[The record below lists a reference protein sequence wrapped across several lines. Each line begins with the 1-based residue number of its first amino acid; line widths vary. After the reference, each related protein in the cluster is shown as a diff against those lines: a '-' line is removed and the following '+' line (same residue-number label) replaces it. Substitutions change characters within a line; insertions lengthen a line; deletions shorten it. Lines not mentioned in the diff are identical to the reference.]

1 MLLGKINFK
10 NFLVFLTIIA
20 SGVPIINYYFND
32 FYKDLFLIII
42 LLINIF
48 FSINKKLNIG
58 KTDILFFI
66 IFFILIILHYLK
78 FGNLVIVASIGFIIN
93 ITIAFLNVK
102 IIKNFSEIYIKII
115 YYISIISLLFYFSYV
130 VAGIKFGVQL
140 NDISYHNFFYHY
152 KLEGLNYFR
161 NCGPFW
167 EPGAFAGYLVLALFL
182 ILRDFEKINKKIFIF
197 ISIALITTFSTTGY
211 ISYFLILIIMLL
223 KKKIIYFD
231 NNKFYGPIFVIIIIS
246 ILGVYFYNEF
256 DLLSNKI
263 NLQFE
268 ASQYQLKNYQSNRI
282 GNFLYDLYFIK
293 INPIYGLSANIDI
306 RNLYD
311 PLASDIIFNQGNALS
326 GFTVRFGL
334 IGILTILYF
343 FTYSVFNSTKS
354 YSITFVSII
363 LLCSL
368 LFSEKYLNFP
378 LFFILFFLNN
388 DFNKKMLE

>member
-1 MLLGKINFK
+1 
-10 NFLVFLTIIA
+10 
-20 SGVPIINYYFND
+20 
-32 FYKDLFLIII
+32 
-42 LLINIF
+42 
-48 FSINKKLNIG
+48 
-58 KTDILFFI
+58 
-66 IFFILIILHYLK
+66 
-78 FGNLVIVASIGFIIN
+78 
-93 ITIAFLNVK
+93 
-102 IIKNFSEIYIKII
+102 
-115 YYISIISLLFYFSYV
+115 
-130 VAGIKFGVQL
+130 
-140 NDISYHNFFYHY
+140 
-152 KLEGLNYFR
+152 
-161 NCGPFW
+161 
-167 EPGAFAGYLVLALFL
+167 
-182 ILRDFEKINKKIFIF
+182 
-197 ISIALITTFSTTGY
+197 
-211 ISYFLILIIMLL
+211 MLL

-293 INPIYGLSANIDI
+293 INPIYGLSANIDV

-354 YSITFVSII
+354 YSVTFVSII